1 MNSIEVDAPFS
12 DSKTKKTTIKRDIQ
26 IRQTDLSNDNTL
38 VYMDVTFTSSDDES
52 SSLRTAITT
61 FVTNLSMVCETLKEF
76 GN

>member
-1 MNSIEVDAPFS
+1 
-12 DSKTKKTTIKRDIQ
+12 
-26 IRQTDLSNDNTL
+26 
-38 VYMDVTFTSSDDES
+38 MDVTFTSSDDES